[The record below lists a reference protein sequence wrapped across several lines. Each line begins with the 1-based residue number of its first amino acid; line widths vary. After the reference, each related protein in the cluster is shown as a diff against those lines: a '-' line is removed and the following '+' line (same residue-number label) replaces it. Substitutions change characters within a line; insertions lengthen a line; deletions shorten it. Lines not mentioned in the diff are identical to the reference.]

1 MDETL
6 YKRNA
11 SGKPIFWRIEK
22 GNNDIKVEYGLVG
35 KTGRTEIITTHR
47 KLEDEI
53 ESLIKAKR
61 KEGYKA
67 LQDLYDNS
75 PESICHSNLILL
87 LNNYLPKFNTHDN
100 GAFIPMLCKTLENNK
115 PFEKDDYFGQWK
127 INGERCIIT
136 AERTQDLFS
145 DIRLRYRSREGVDWT
160 NKLSYLSDIILPC
173 LSEEI
178 IEMMIEEGVGLDGE
192 LYLPG
197 YGINEINSFIKNTEL
212 PQHYQLQF
220 WLYDLCIENIKAL
233 DRQHILDKNFSKYT
247 LGLLTDKNKH
257 LNNKEQLVKLPYWAV
272 DDINDAIQL
281 RDKFINIGF
290 EGIVIRAE
298 HSEYQFGGKRN
309 NSMLKFKK
317 VVDGL
322 FEILDIVPEGKKRSN
337 LGKFILSNDINNETF
352 ECSYNATHK
361 EQEEILINREKYIG
375 KRALVEYR
383 ERSGI
388 TQVPFHARAVK
399 III

>member
-160 NKLSYLSDIILPC
+160 NKLSYLSDVILPC

-298 HSEYQFGGKRN
+298 HAEYQFGGKRN

-375 KRALVEYR
+375 KRVLVEYR